1 MIDTK
6 KEGLSIV
13 AGPGK
18 LEQPFSSVA
27 LNEIAEYEPPE
38 VSKIISNYP
47 GITINNPGQ
56 PQWWDWKATL
66 NKDDISLSLSMTI
79 FERESKVFCSLTCEG
94 MCEAKILVD
103 LIYYLKNNGFPSVWF
118 HNQNTE
124 MFTPENFQQHYEKK
138 RIH

>member
-1 MIDTK
+1 MIEPK
-6 KEGLSIV
+6 KEGISIV
-13 AGPGK
+13 AGPAW

-27 LNEIAEYEPPE
+27 LNEIAEYEPSE

-66 NKDDISLSLSMTI
+66 KQDDTYLSLTMTI
-79 FERESKVFCSLTCEG
+79 FEGESKVFCSLNCEG
-94 MCEAKILVD
+94 MCEVKILVD

-118 HNQNTE
+118 HTQNTE
-124 MFTPENFQQHYEKK
+124 MFTPENFRQRYGKN
-138 RIH
+138 